1 MYFIRSETANNSTL
15 GTAVSSLPCTSKNKR
30 TVASAK
36 SAYKSA
42 ERAGATNCHS
52 FLLCRHKFSIF
63 PFPLAVGFTRRH
75 YLARWTQ
82 QWQWQKIEILTIF
95 PVRHGDRHK
104 GTPKTT
110 RGNTRCST
118 DAGVC
123 IGVCRGCLLGR
134 FLSSHD
140 FNKQRAQSFLC
151 FAARVQPAVPVALSV
166 WNGNPTPLV
175 ISGQAPSTRHSPSN
189 LLFHSRTIY
198 ADYEDPSH

>member
-1 MYFIRSETANNSTL
+1 MILHSIINFRVISLIFFRTCFIVPHKWRMYFIRSETANNSTL
-15 GTAVSSLPCTSKNKR
+15 GAAVSSLPCTSKNKR

-52 FLLCRHKFSIF
+52 FLLSRHKFSIF

-123 IGVCRGCLLGR
+123 IGLPR
-134 FLSSHD
+134 LSSGAI
-140 FNKQRAQSFLC
+140 F
-151 FAARVQPAVPVALSV
+151 
-166 WNGNPTPLV
+166 
-175 ISGQAPSTRHSPSN
+175 IE
-189 LLFHSRTIY
+189 SRF
-198 ADYEDPSH
+198 